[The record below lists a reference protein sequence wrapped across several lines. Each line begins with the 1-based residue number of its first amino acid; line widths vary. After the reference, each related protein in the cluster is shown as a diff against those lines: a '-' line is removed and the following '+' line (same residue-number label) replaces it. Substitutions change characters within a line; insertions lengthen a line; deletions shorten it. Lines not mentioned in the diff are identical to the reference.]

1 MHLPKQVELR
11 TRYFSQE
18 IPFKTQNPFSEL
30 YDNVIGTVILNT
42 EYLLPVSLSVT
53 DTVTDIVCLLTVSW
67 QSAVRGPF
75 RALLLL
81 RFPRFPLR
89 KSSFVACL

>member
-1 MHLPKQVELR
+1 MHLPKQLELR

-18 IPFKTQNPFSEL
+18 IPSKTQNPFSEL
-30 YDNVIGTVILNT
+30 YDNGIGTVIPDT
-42 EYLLPVSLSVT
+42 EYLLPVSLS
-53 DTVTDIVCLLTVSW
+53 VTDIVCLLTVSW

-89 KSSFVACL
+89 KSSSFVACL